1 MRILVT
7 GGTGMVG
14 SHIQDLVDKARNKDN
29 ELTDE
34 EKNILNGNKF
44 IFLSRN
50 DCDLTNRLS
59 VMHYFSSNE

>member
-50 DCDLTNRLS
+50 DCRFNK
-59 VMHYFSSNE
+59 

>member
-14 SHIQDLVDKARNKDN
+14 SHIQDLVNKARNKARNKDN

-34 EKNILNGNKF
+34 EKNILLRKYWNIPEMTIN
-44 IFLSRN
+44 S
-50 DCDLTNRLS
+50 
-59 VMHYFSSNE
+59 YFYLEMIVI